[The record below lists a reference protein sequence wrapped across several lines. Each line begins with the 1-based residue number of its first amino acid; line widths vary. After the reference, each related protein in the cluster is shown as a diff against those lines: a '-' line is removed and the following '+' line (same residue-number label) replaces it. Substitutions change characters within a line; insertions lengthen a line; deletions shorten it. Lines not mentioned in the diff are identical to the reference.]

1 MTFKFTSHKDEV
13 LEALKD
19 NRLRGLEAVGAKAA
33 GYADRL
39 APRDTGRLHNSITWA
54 TQLSEGRSYTYTDD
68 GNGQPKKTFTDNV
81 GGGIPDDTVVI
92 GTNVEYA
99 AFQEIGASKTD
110 AHPFLRPAI
119 ENHLS
124 EYEKI
129 LKKFLTGG

>member
-68 GNGQPKKTFTDNV
+68 GKGKLKKTFTDNV
-81 GGGIPDDTVVI
+81 GEGIPDDTVAI

-99 AFQEIGASKTD
+99 LYQEIGASKT
-110 AHPFLRPAI
+110 AAQPFLRPAV